1 MWEFFRKANG
11 RCGNCGAKT
20 LKVDTSTRTLI
31 CQSCGAINKSSWIV
45 FLIIMFTFF
54 TIDDFFIDNISSPYN
69 WLVIIFIL
77 YPLALFI
84 LSLFRQRVISISD
97 EQK

>member
-1 MWEFFRKANG
+1 MWEFLRKANG

-31 CQSCGAINKSSWIV
+31 CQYCGTKNKTNWIV
-45 FLIIMFTFF
+45 FLITMFTFF
-54 TIDDFFIDNISSPYN
+54 TIDDFFLDNIRSPYN
-69 WLVIIFIL
+69 WLVVIFIL

-84 LSLFRQRVISISD
+84 LSLFRQRVVSISD
-97 EQK
+97 EEE